1 MLKKDLYANLYILTA
16 LILTGSVAY
25 YVFVL
30 QKDITDS
37 FNQDPRIVQV
47 SASQSTKGQQ
57 IVKNVIGMGYARNQN
72 QYNFFKNEL
81 RRVFPEW
88 QKGHQALVNGSEE
101 LNIEQPVQ
109 TDEYVQLLEDLKFLF
124 FDINSNTLNVLD
136 LPFTENRVD
145 TDINYAALR
154 RSIQQLVNSI
164 RDYQEATDN
173 ITDYFVENAQNRGAS
188 LGLAEYVGFS
198 AFIIIFIVQG
208 IFIFR
213 PLVKLASD
221 NYLSANKAFIKVK
234 KSEQQ
239 LKINFQKQK
248 LINKKL
254 FLSRKELEEKNQKL
268 IESEAKLLKSSE
280 EQIKINE
287 RLIAAQDELNLAY
300 KKLQD
305 SEVEIRELA
314 DKQLQDNEK
323 LFLAEKKLQ
332 SILEQEQKSKE
343 ELANALNSLKSAQ
356 SQLVHSE
363 KMASLGQLTAG
374 IAHEINN
381 PINFISSGMVSL
393 KMSIE
398 AMREIA
404 EEYTRIDDGDDPEEV
419 LESVK
424 ELKEEHEY
432 DEIVDEL
439 DDLINDIN
447 YGVQRTIEIVKGL
460 RVFSRLDEE
469 EVKNANIN
477 ENIDATLTLLR
488 NKTKGKIEITKHY
501 DESMNEIECYP
512 GQLNQVFM
520 NILNNAVQAMPD
532 EKKDGEITIYTEEA
546 ENEVYI
552 RIKDNGVGIPDE
564 IKDRIWEPF
573 FTTKEVGVGTGLGMS
588 ITYGIVEKH
597 GGKIDLTS
605 EVGKGTEFVITLP
618 KKVVVAKKK
627 EEQVAEESN

>member
-1 MLKKDLYANLYILTA
+1 MLKKDLYANVYILTA
-16 LILTGSVAY
+16 LVLVGAVAY
-25 YVFVL
+25 YVFIL
-30 QKDITDS
+30 QKEITNS
-37 FNQDPRIVQV
+37 FNQDPKVVQV
-47 SASQSTKGQQ
+47 SAEQSTMGQQ
-57 IVKNVIGMGYARNQN
+57 MVKAALGMRYAESQK
-72 QYNFFKNEL
+72 NFDYFRNEL
-81 RRVFPEW
+81 RRVYPQW
-88 QKGHQALVNGSEE
+88 QKGHQALINGDADLGLS
-101 LNIEQPVQ
+101 QPAQ
-109 TDEYVQLLEDLKFLF
+109 TDEYLALQEELKFLH
-124 FDINSNTLNVLD
+124 FDMNSNVSNILDVKFTLD
-136 LPFTENRVD
+136 K
-145 TDINYAALR
+145 TDVNFLSLQRSFEALVNTLR
-154 RSIQQLVNSI
+154 R
-164 RDYQEATDN
+164 YQTSTGD
-173 ITDYFVENAQNRGAS
+173 ITEYFVNTAQSRGSS

-198 AFIIIFIVQG
+198 IFVGIFLVQG
-208 IFIFR
+208 FFIFR

-221 NYLSANKAFIKVK
+221 NYLSANKAFVKVK

-254 FLSRKELEEKNQKL
+254 YLSRKELEEKNTKL
-268 IESEAKLLKSSE
+268 EESESKLLKSSE

-287 RLIAAQDELNLAY
+287 RLISAQDELNLAY

-332 SILEQEQKSKE
+332 SLLENEQKSKE
-343 ELANALNSLKSAQ
+343 ELSNALTSLKGAQ

-398 AMREIA
+398 AMREIS
-404 EEYTRIDDGDDPEEV
+404 EEYTRLDDGDDSEDV

-447 YGVQRTIEIVKGL
+447 YGVSRTIEIVKGL

-469 EVKNANIN
+469 EAKNANVN

-501 DESMNEIECYP
+501 DESMNDIECYP

-520 NILNNAVQAMPD
+520 NILNNAVQAMPED
-532 EKKDGEITIYTEEA
+532 RKDAEITIYTEEA
-546 ENEVYI
+546 DKEVMI
-552 RIKDNGVGIPDE
+552 RIKDNGIGIPDE
-564 IKDRIWEPF
+564 IKNRIWEPF

-588 ITYGIVEKH
+588 ITYGIIEKH
-597 GGKIDLTS
+597 GGKIDLAS
-605 EVGKGTEFVITLP
+605 EVGKGTEFAITLP
-618 KKVVVAKKK
+618 KKITPIKKK
-627 EEQVAEESN
+627 ENQEVAESN

>member
-1 MLKKDLYANLYILTA
+1 MLKKDLYANVYILTA
-16 LILTGSVAY
+16 LVLIGAVAY

-30 QKDITDS
+30 QKEITNS
-37 FNQDPRIVQV
+37 FNQDPKVVQV
-47 SASQSTKGQQ
+47 AANQSTMGQQ
-57 IVKNVIGMGYARNQN
+57 IVKAALGMGYSETQKNFD
-72 QYNFFKNEL
+72 FFKNEL
-81 RRVFPEW
+81 RRVYPQW
-88 QKGHQALVNGSEE
+88 QKGHQALINGDAD
-101 LNIEQPVQ
+101 LNLTQPSQ
-109 TDEYVQLLEDLKFLF
+109 TDEYVALQEELKFLF
-124 FDINSNTLNVLD
+124 FDMNTNTSNILDVNFTDNRTSINFL
-136 LPFTENRVD
+136 
-145 TDINYAALR
+145 ALR
-154 RSIQQLVNSI
+154 RSIEALVNTVRRYDAAS
-164 RDYQEATDN
+164 TD

-198 AFIIIFIVQG
+198 VFVGIFLIQG
-208 IFIFR
+208 FFIFR
-213 PLVKLASD
+213 PLVKLASE
-221 NYLSANKAFIKVK
+221 NYLSANKAFVKVK

-254 FLSRKELEEKNQKL
+254 YLSRKELEEKNLKL
-268 IESEAKLLKSSE
+268 EESEAKLLKSSE

-332 SILEQEQKSKE
+332 SLLENEQKSKE
-343 ELANALNSLKSAQ
+343 ELSKALDSLKGAQ

-398 AMREIA
+398 AMREIS
-404 EEYTRIDDGDDPEEV
+404 EEYTRLDDGDDPEDV
-419 LESVK
+419 LEGVR

-447 YGVQRTIEIVKGL
+447 YGVSRTIEIVKGL

-469 EVKNANIN
+469 EAKNANVN

-501 DESMNEIECYP
+501 DESMHEIECYP

-532 EKKDGEITIYTEEA
+532 EKKDAEITIYTEEA
-546 ENEVYI
+546 DNEVFV

-564 IKDRIWEPF
+564 IKNRIWEPF

-588 ITYGIVEKH
+588 ITYGIIEKH
-597 GGKIDLTS
+597 GGKIELAS

-618 KKVVVAKKK
+618 KKITPIKKK
-627 EEQVAEESN
+627 EQEVAESN

>member
-1 MLKKDLYANLYILTA
+1 MLKKDLYINVFIVTAVILIGA
-16 LILTGSVAY
+16 VGY

-30 QKDITDS
+30 QKQIVDS
-37 FNQDPRIVQV
+37 FNQDPRVVQI
-47 SASQSTKGQQ
+47 SANQSRLAQQ
-57 IVKNVIGMGYARNQN
+57 MVKNALGMGYSRNEGQFE
-72 QYNFFKNEL
+72 FFKNEL
-81 RRVFPEW
+81 SRIYPEW
-88 QKGHQALVNGSEE
+88 QQGHQALLDGNES
-101 LNIEQPVQ
+101 LNINKPIQ
-109 TDEYVQLLEDLKFLF
+109 TDEYVSLLESIRLLQFG
-124 FDINSNTLNVLD
+124 INSSTSNLLEIPFAQNQLD
-136 LPFTENRVD
+136 SDV
-145 TDINYAALR
+145 NYAGLR
-154 RSIQQLVNSI
+154 RIISQLVNNV
-164 RDYQEATDN
+164 RDYQTASDK
-173 ITDYFVENAQNRGAS
+173 ITEYFVDNAQNRGAS
-188 LGLAEYVGFS
+188 LGLAEYVGFTS
-198 AFIIIFIVQG
+198 FVLIFVLLGVFII
-208 IFIFR
+208 R

-221 NYLSANKAFIKVK
+221 NYLSANKAFVKVK

-248 LINKKL
+248 LINRKL
-254 FLSRKELEEKNQKL
+254 YQSRKELEEKNTKL
-268 IESEAKLLKSSE
+268 IESEAKLMKSSE

-287 RLIAAQDELNLAY
+287 RLISAQDELNLAY

-305 SEVEIRELA
+305 SETEIRELA

-332 SILEQEQKSKE
+332 SILENEKKSKD
-343 ELANALNSLKSAQ
+343 ELGNALESLKSAQ

-398 AMREIA
+398 SLREIS
-404 EEYTRIDDGDDPEEV
+404 EEYTRIDEGDDPDDV
-419 LESVK
+419 LESIK

-432 DEIVDEL
+432 EEIVDEL

-469 EVKNANIN
+469 EAKNANVN

-501 DESMNEIECYP
+501 DDSMNEIECYP

-520 NILNNAVQAMPD
+520 NILNNAVQAMPE

-546 ENEVYI
+546 NDEVFV
-552 RIKDNGVGIPDE
+552 RIKDNGIGIPDE
-564 IKDRIWEPF
+564 IKNRIWEPF
-573 FTTKEVGVGTGLGMS
+573 FTTKEVGGGTGLGKS
-588 ITYGIVEKH
+588 ITYGNNEKH
-597 GGKIDLTS
+597 GGKIDLS
-605 EVGKGTEFVITLP
+605 REVGKGTEFVITLP
-618 KKVVVAKKK
+618 KKIPLNQKSNEEVA
-627 EEQVAEESN
+627 ASN

>member
-1 MLKKDLYANLYILTA
+1 MLKKDLYANVYFLTA
-16 LILTGSVAY
+16 LVLIGAVAY

-30 QKDITDS
+30 QKEITNS
-37 FNQDPRIVQV
+37 FNQDPKVVQV
-47 SASQSTKGQQ
+47 SANQSTMGQQ
-57 IVKNVIGMGYARNQN
+57 MVKAAMGMRYAESQG
-72 QYNFFKNEL
+72 NFDFFRNEL
-81 RRVFPEW
+81 RRVYPQW
-88 QKGHQALVNGSEE
+88 QKGHQALINGDVD
-101 LNIEQPVQ
+101 LNITQPSQ
-109 TDEYVQLLEDLKFLF
+109 TDEYLALQEELKFLF
-124 FDINSNTLNVLD
+124 FDLNTNTSNILD
-136 LPFTENRVD
+136 VKFTPIK
-145 TDINYAALR
+145 TDVNFLSLQ
-154 RSIQQLVNSI
+154 RSFEALVNTI
-164 RDYQEATDN
+164 RKYDAATSD
-173 ITDYFVENAQNRGAS
+173 ITDYFVSNAQNRGAS

-198 AFIIIFIVQG
+198 IFVGIFLVQG
-208 IFIFR
+208 FFIFR

-254 FLSRKELEEKNQKL
+254 YLSRKELEEKNLKL
-268 IESEAKLLKSSE
+268 EESESKLLKSSE

-287 RLIAAQDELNLAY
+287 RLISAQDELNLAY

-332 SILEQEQKSKE
+332 SLLENEQKSKE
-343 ELANALNSLKSAQ
+343 ELSNALDSLKGAQ

-404 EEYTRIDDGDDPEEV
+404 EEYTRIDDGDDADDV

-447 YGVQRTIEIVKGL
+447 YGVTRTIEIVKGL

-469 EVKNANIN
+469 EAKNANVN

-501 DESMNEIECYP
+501 EEGMHDIECYP

-532 EKKDGEITIYTEEA
+532 DKKDAEITIYTEEA
-546 ENEVYI
+546 DSEVYV
-552 RIKDNGVGIPDE
+552 RIKDNGIGIPDE
-564 IKDRIWEPF
+564 LKNRIWEPF

-588 ITYGIVEKH
+588 ITYGIIEKH
-597 GGKIDLTS
+597 GGKIDLAS

-618 KKVVVAKKK
+618 KKITPIKK
-627 EEQVAEESN
+627 EEAEVAEESN

>member
-1 MLKKDLYANLYILTA
+1 MLKKDLYSNVYILTA
-16 LILTGSVAY
+16 LVLIGAVAY

-30 QKDITDS
+30 QKEITNS
-37 FNQDPRIVQV
+37 FNQDPKVVQV
-47 SASQSTKGQQ
+47 SASQTTMGQQ
-57 IVKNVIGMGYARNQN
+57 IVKAALGMGYARTEEQFT
-72 QYNFFKNEL
+72 YFKNEL
-81 RRVFPEW
+81 RNVYPQW
-88 QKGHQALVNGSEE
+88 QKGHQALINGSSE
-101 LNIEQPVQ
+101 LNLTQPSQ
-109 TDEYVQLLEDLKFLF
+109 TDEYLALQEELKFLF
-124 FDINSNTLNVLD
+124 FDMNSNTKNILD
-136 LPFTENRVD
+136 VNYTENQSDV
-145 TDINYAALR
+145 NFLSLR
-154 RSIQQLVNSI
+154 RSITSLVNTVRRYS
-164 RDYQEATDN
+164 EATTN
-173 ITDYFVENAQNRGAS
+173 VTDYFVDAAQNRGAS

-198 AFIIIFIVQG
+198 LFVGIFLVQG
-208 IFIFR
+208 FFIFR
-213 PLVKLASD
+213 PLVKLASE
-221 NYLSANKAFIKVK
+221 NYLSANKAFVKVK

-254 FLSRKELEEKNQKL
+254 YLSRKELEEKNLKL
-268 IESEAKLLKSSE
+268 EESEAKLLKSSE

-287 RLIAAQDELNLAY
+287 RLISAQDELNLAY

-332 SILEQEQKSKE
+332 SLLENEQKSRE
-343 ELANALNSLKSAQ
+343 ELSKALDSLKGAQ

-419 LESVK
+419 IESVK

-447 YGVQRTIEIVKGL
+447 YGVTRTIEIVKGL

-469 EVKNANIN
+469 EAKNANVN

-501 DESMNEIECYP
+501 DESMHDIECYP

-532 EKKDGEITIYTEEA
+532 DKKDAEITIYTEEA
-546 ENEVYI
+546 DNEVFV
-552 RIKDNGVGIPDE
+552 RIKDNGIGIPE
-564 IKDRIWEPF
+564 ELKNRIWEPF

-588 ITYGIVEKH
+588 ITYGIIEKH
-597 GGKIDLTS
+597 GGKIDLSS

-618 KKVVVAKKK
+618 KKITPIKKK
-627 EEQVAEESN
+627 EEEVAESN

>member
-1 MLKKDLYANLYILTA
+1 MLKKDLYSNVYILTA
-16 LILTGSVAY
+16 LVLIGAVAY

-30 QKDITDS
+30 QKEITNS
-37 FNQDPRIVQV
+37 FNQDPKVVQV
-47 SASQSTKGQQ
+47 SANQTTMGQQ
-57 IVKNVIGMGYARNQN
+57 IVKAAIGMGYARTEEQFT
-72 QYNFFKNEL
+72 YFKNEL
-81 RRVFPEW
+81 RNVYPQW
-88 QKGHQALVNGSEE
+88 QRGHQALLNGSSE
-101 LNIEQPVQ
+101 LNLTQPSQ
-109 TDEYVQLLEDLKFLF
+109 SDEYLELQEELKFLF
-124 FDINSNTLNVLD
+124 FDMNTNTKNILD
-136 LPFTENRVD
+136 VNYTENQSDV
-145 TDINYAALR
+145 NFLSLR
-154 RSIQQLVNSI
+154 RSITSLINTLRRYS
-164 RDYQEATDN
+164 DATTN
-173 ITDYFVENAQNRGAS
+173 VTDYFVDTAQNRGAS

-198 AFIIIFIVQG
+198 LFVGIFLVQG
-208 IFIFR
+208 FFIFR
-213 PLVKLASD
+213 PLVKLASE
-221 NYLSANKAFIKVK
+221 NYLSANKAFVKVK

-254 FLSRKELEEKNQKL
+254 YLSRKELEEKNLKL
-268 IESEAKLLKSSE
+268 EESEAKLLKSSE

-287 RLIAAQDELNLAY
+287 RLISAQDELNLAY

-332 SILEQEQKSKE
+332 SLLENEQKSRE
-343 ELANALNSLKSAQ
+343 ELSNALDSLKGAQ

-404 EEYTRIDDGDDPEEV
+404 EEYTRIDDGEDAEEV

-447 YGVQRTIEIVKGL
+447 YGVTRTIEIVKGL

-469 EVKNANIN
+469 EAKNANVN

-501 DESMNEIECYP
+501 DESMHDIECYP

-532 EKKDGEITIYTEEA
+532 DKKDAEITIYTEEA
-546 ENEVYI
+546 DNEVFV
-552 RIKDNGVGIPDE
+552 RIKDNGVGIPE
-564 IKDRIWEPF
+564 ELKNRIWEPF

-588 ITYGIVEKH
+588 ITYGIIEKH

-605 EVGKGTEFVITLP
+605 EVGKGTEFVINLP
-618 KKVVVAKKK
+618 KKITPIKKK
-627 EEQVAEESN
+627 EEEVAESN

>member
-1 MLKKDLYANLYILTA
+1 MLKKDLYANVYILTA
-16 LILTGSVAY
+16 LVLIGAVAY

-30 QKDITDS
+30 QKEITNS
-37 FNQDPRIVQV
+37 FNQDPKVVQV
-47 SASQSTKGQQ
+47 SADQAKMGQQ
-57 IVKNVIGMGYARNQN
+57 IVKAAMGMRYAESQG
-72 QYNFFKNEL
+72 NFDFFRNEL
-81 RRVFPEW
+81 RRVYPQW
-88 QKGHQALVNGSEE
+88 QKGHQALIDGDTD
-101 LNIEQPVQ
+101 LDLTQPSQ
-109 TDEYVQLLEDLKFLF
+109 TDEYLALQEELKFLF
-124 FDINSNTLNVLD
+124 FDINTNTSNILD
-136 LPFTENRVD
+136 VKYTITKSDVNFLSLQRSFEALVRTIRRYD
-145 TDINYAALR
+145 T
-154 RSIQQLVNSI
+154 S
-164 RDYQEATDN
+164 TGN
-173 ITDYFVENAQNRGAS
+173 ITDYFVSNAQNRGTS

-198 AFIIIFIVQG
+198 IFIGIFLVQG
-208 IFIFR
+208 FFIFR

-254 FLSRKELEEKNQKL
+254 YLSRKELEEKNLKL
-268 IESEAKLLKSSE
+268 EESESKLLKSSE

-287 RLIAAQDELNLAY
+287 RLISAQDELNLAY
-300 KKLQD
+300 KKLQN

-332 SILEQEQKSKE
+332 TLLENEQKSRE
-343 ELANALNSLKSAQ
+343 ELSSALDSLKGAQ

-404 EEYTRIDDGDDPEEV
+404 EEYTRIDDGDDSEEV

-447 YGVQRTIEIVKGL
+447 YGVTRTIEIVKGL

-469 EVKNANIN
+469 EAKNANVN

-501 DESMNEIECYP
+501 DESMHDIECYP

-532 EKKDGEITIYTEEA
+532 EKKDAEITIYTEEA
-546 ENEVYI
+546 DNEVSV
-552 RIKDNGVGIPDE
+552 RIKDNGVGIPE
-564 IKDRIWEPF
+564 ELKNRIWEPF

-588 ITYGIVEKH
+588 ITYGIIEKH
-597 GGKIDLTS
+597 GGKIDLAS
-605 EVGKGTEFVITLP
+605 ELGKGTEFVITLP
-618 KKVVVAKKK
+618 KKITPIKKK
-627 EEQVAEESN
+627 EDKEVAESN

>member
-1 MLKKDLYANLYILTA
+1 MLKKDLYLNVFVVTAAILIGA
-16 LILTGSVAY
+16 VAY

-30 QKDITDS
+30 QKQIVDS
-37 FNQDPRIVQV
+37 FNQDPRVVQV
-47 SASQSTKGQQ
+47 AAKQSTLAQQ
-57 IVKNVIGMGYARNQN
+57 IVKNALGMGYSRNEGQFE
-72 QYNFFKNEL
+72 FFKGEL
-81 RRVFPEW
+81 ARIYPDW
-88 QKGHQALVNGSEE
+88 QEGHQGLLNGSDQ
-101 LNIEQPVQ
+101 LGLDQPIQ
-109 TDEYVQLLEDLKFLF
+109 TDEYLELLEAIRLLQFS
-124 FDINSNTLNVLD
+124 INSSASNLLET
-136 LPFTENRVD
+136 PFAQNQVD
-145 TDINYAALR
+145 SDVNYAALR
-154 RSIQQLVNSI
+154 RIISQLVNGA
-164 RDYQEATDN
+164 REYQTASDN
-173 ITDYFVENAQNRGAS
+173 ITDYFVDSAQNRGQS

-198 AFIIIFIVQG
+198 SFVVVFILLGVFII
-208 IFIFR
+208 R

-221 NYLSANKAFIKVK
+221 NYLSANKAFVKVK

-248 LINKKL
+248 LINRKL
-254 FLSRKELEEKNQKL
+254 HQSRKELEEKNVRLK
-268 IESEAKLLKSSE
+268 ESETKLMKSSE

-287 RLIAAQDELNLAY
+287 RLISAQDELNLAY

-305 SEVEIRELA
+305 SETEIRELA

-332 SILEQEQKSKE
+332 SILENEKKSKD
-343 ELANALNSLKSAQ
+343 ELGNALDSLKSAQ

-398 AMREIA
+398 SLREIS
-404 EEYTRIDDGDDPEEV
+404 EEYTRIDEGDDPDEV
-419 LESVK
+419 LESIK

-432 DEIVDEL
+432 EEIVDEL

-469 EVKNANIN
+469 EAKNANVN

-501 DESMNEIECYP
+501 DDSMNEIECYP

-520 NILNNAVQAMPD
+520 NILNNAVQAMPED
-532 EKKDGEITIYTEEA
+532 KKDGEITIYTEEA
-546 ENEVYI
+546 SEEVFV
-552 RIKDNGVGIPDE
+552 RIKDNGIGIPEE
-564 IKDRIWEPF
+564 IKNRIWEPF

-597 GGKIDLTS
+597 GGKIDLSS

-618 KKVVVAKKK
+618 KKIPLNQKNK
-627 EEQVAEESN
+627 EEVAASN

>member
-1 MLKKDLYANLYILTA
+1 MLKKDLYSNVYILTA
-16 LILTGSVAY
+16 LVLIGAVAY

-30 QKDITDS
+30 QKEIKDS
-37 FNQDPRIVQV
+37 FNQDPQIVQV
-47 SASQSTKGQQ
+47 SADQAAKGQQ
-57 IVKNVIGMGYARNQN
+57 IVKAAIGMGYARNQG
-72 QYNFFKNEL
+72 QFDYFKNEL
-81 RRVFPEW
+81 RRVYPEW
-88 QKGHQALVNGSEE
+88 VKGHQALIRGDQD
-101 LNIEQPVQ
+101 LNISQPSQ
-109 TDEYVQLLEDLKFLF
+109 TDEYLALQDELKFLF
-124 FDINSNTLNVLD
+124 FDMNSNASNVADVTFTLD
-136 LPFTENRVD
+136 D
-145 TDINYAALR
+145 TNINR
-154 RSIQQLVNSI
+154 RSLRQSIEGLVNAV
-164 RDYQEATDN
+164 RKYEEGVDN
-173 ITDYFVENAQNRGAS
+173 ITSYFVDNAQNRGAS
-188 LGLAEYVGFS
+188 IGLAEYVGFS
-198 AFIIIFIVQG
+198 IFIGIFLVQG
-208 IFIFR
+208 FFIFR
-213 PLVKLASD
+213 PLVKLASE
-221 NYLSANKAFIKVK
+221 NYLSANKAFVKVK

-254 FLSRKELEEKNQKL
+254 YLSRKELEEKNQKL
-268 IESEAKLLKSSE
+268 EESEAKLLKSSE

-332 SILEQEQKSKE
+332 ATLEKEQKSKE

-398 AMREIA
+398 AMRDIA
-404 EEYTRIDDGDDPEEV
+404 EEYTRLDDGDDPKEV

-424 ELKEEHEY
+424 ELKDEHEY

-469 EVKNANIN
+469 EAKNANVN

-501 DESMNEIECYP
+501 DDSMHDIECYP

-532 EKKDGEITIYTEEA
+532 DKKDAEITIYTEEA
-546 ENEVYI
+546 ENEVYV

-564 IKDRIWEPF
+564 IKNRIWEPF

-597 GGKIDLTS
+597 GGKIDLAS

-618 KKVVVAKKK
+618 KKITPIKKK
-627 EEQVAEESN
+627 EDKEVAESN

>member
-1 MLKKDLYANLYILTA
+1 MLKKDLYANVYILTA
-16 LILTGSVAY
+16 LVLIGAVAY

-30 QKDITDS
+30 QKEITNS
-37 FNQDPRIVQV
+37 FNQDPKVVQV
-47 SASQSTKGQQ
+47 SADQSTMGQQ
-57 IVKNVIGMGYARNQN
+57 IVKAALGMGYAKTPQ
-72 QYNFFKNEL
+72 QFTFFKNEL
-81 RRVFPEW
+81 SRVYPQW
-88 QKGHQALVNGSEE
+88 QKGHQGLINGDSD
-101 LNIEQPVQ
+101 LGISQPSQ
-109 TDEYVQLLEDLKFLF
+109 TDEYLALQKELNFLY
-124 FDINSNTLNVLD
+124 FDMNTNTANILD
-136 LPFTENRVD
+136 VNFTENQ
-145 TDINYAALR
+145 TDLNYLALR
-154 RSIQQLVNSI
+154 RSIESLVNTV
-164 RDYQEATDN
+164 RRYDDATDT
-173 ITDYFVENAQNRGAS
+173 ITDYFVSNAQNRGAS

-198 AFIIIFIVQG
+198 IFVGIFLVQG
-208 IFIFR
+208 FFIFR

-221 NYLSANKAFIKVK
+221 NYLSANKAFMKVK

-254 FLSRKELEEKNQKL
+254 YLSRKELEEKNLKL
-268 IESEAKLLKSSE
+268 EESESKLLKSSE

-332 SILEQEQKSKE
+332 SLLENEQKSRE
-343 ELANALNSLKSAQ
+343 ELSNALDSLKGAQ

-404 EEYTRIDDGDDPEEV
+404 EEYTRLDDGDDPKDV
-419 LESVK
+419 LEGVK

-469 EVKNANIN
+469 EAKNANVN

-501 DESMNEIECYP
+501 DESMHDIECYP

-532 EKKDGEITIYTEEA
+532 EKKDAEITIYTEEA
-546 ENEVYI
+546 DNEVSV
-552 RIKDNGVGIPDE
+552 RIKDNGVGIPEE
-564 IKDRIWEPF
+564 IKNRIWEPF

-588 ITYGIVEKH
+588 ITYGIIEKH
-597 GGKIDLTS
+597 GGKIDLSS

-618 KKVVVAKKK
+618 KKITPIKKK
-627 EEQVAEESN
+627 EDKEVAESN

>member
-1 MLKKDLYANLYILTA
+1 MLKKDLYANVYVLTA
-16 LILTGSVAY
+16 LVLIGAVAY

-30 QKDITDS
+30 QKEITNS
-37 FNQDPRIVQV
+37 FNQDPKIVQI
-47 SASQSTKGQQ
+47 SAEQSALGQQ
-57 IVKNVIGMGYARNQN
+57 IVKAALGMGYSDTQKNFD
-72 QYNFFKNEL
+72 FFKNEL
-81 RRVFPEW
+81 RRVYPQW
-88 QKGHQALVNGSEE
+88 QKRHMALKNGDAD
-101 LNIEQPVQ
+101 LGITQPSQ
-109 TDEYVQLLEDLKFLF
+109 SDEYDAMQSDLNFLY
-124 FDINSNTLNVLD
+124 FDMNTNTSNILD
-136 LPFTENRVD
+136 VNYTENK
-145 TDINYAALR
+145 TDVQYLSLR
-154 RSIQQLVNSI
+154 RSIEALVNTV
-164 RDYQEATDN
+164 RRYNDATTD
-173 ITDYFVENAQNRGAS
+173 ITDYFVDNAQNRGAS
-188 LGLAEYVGFS
+188 IGLAEYVGFS
-198 AFIIIFIVQG
+198 LFVGIFLVQG
-208 IFIFR
+208 FFIFR

-254 FLSRKELEEKNQKL
+254 YQSRKELEEKNLKL
-268 IESEAKLLKSSE
+268 EESEAKLLKSSE

-287 RLIAAQDELNLAY
+287 RLISAQDELNLAY
-300 KKLQD
+300 KKLQN

-332 SILEQEQKSKE
+332 ATLEKEQKSKE

-398 AMREIA
+398 AMREIS
-404 EEYTRIDDGDDPEEV
+404 EEYTRLDDGDDPKDV
-419 LESVK
+419 IESVK

-469 EVKNANIN
+469 EAKNANIN

-501 DESMNEIECYP
+501 DESMKDIECYP

-520 NILNNAVQAMPD
+520 NILNNAVQAMPED
-532 EKKDGEITIYTEEA
+532 RKDAEITIYTEEA
-546 ENEVYI
+546 TDGVMI

-588 ITYGIVEKH
+588 ITYGIIEKH
-597 GGKIDLTS
+597 GGKIELSS

-618 KKVVVAKKK
+618 KKITPIKKK
-627 EEQVAEESN
+627 EDKEVAESN

>member
-1 MLKKDLYANLYILTA
+1 
-16 LILTGSVAY
+16 
-25 YVFVL
+25 
-30 QKDITDS
+30 
-37 FNQDPRIVQV
+37 
-47 SASQSTKGQQ
+47 
-57 IVKNVIGMGYARNQN
+57 
-72 QYNFFKNEL
+72 
-81 RRVFPEW
+81 
-88 QKGHQALVNGSEE
+88 
-101 LNIEQPVQ
+101 
-109 TDEYVQLLEDLKFLF
+109 
-124 FDINSNTLNVLD
+124 
-136 LPFTENRVD
+136 
-145 TDINYAALR
+145 
-154 RSIQQLVNSI
+154 
-164 RDYQEATDN
+164 
-173 ITDYFVENAQNRGAS
+173 S

-198 AFIIIFIVQG
+198 IFVGIFLVQG
-208 IFIFR
+208 FFIFR

-221 NYLSANKAFIKVK
+221 NYLSANKAFMKVK

-254 FLSRKELEEKNQKL
+254 YLSRKELEEKNL
-268 IESEAKLLKSSE
+268 RLEESESKLLKSSE

-332 SILEQEQKSKE
+332 SLLENEQKSKE
-343 ELANALNSLKSAQ
+343 ELSNALDSLKGAQ

-404 EEYTRIDDGDDPEEV
+404 EEYTRLDDGDDPKDV
-419 LESVK
+419 LQGVK

-469 EVKNANIN
+469 EAKNANVN

-501 DESMNEIECYP
+501 DESMHDIECYP

-532 EKKDGEITIYTEEA
+532 DKKDAEITIYTEEA
-546 ENEVYI
+546 DNEVFV
-552 RIKDNGVGIPDE
+552 RIKDNGIGIPDE
-564 IKDRIWEPF
+564 IKNRIWEPF

-588 ITYGIVEKH
+588 ITYGIIEKH
-597 GGKIDLTS
+597 GGKIDLSS

-618 KKVVVAKKK
+618 KKITTIKKK
-627 EEQVAEESN
+627 EDKEVAESN

>member
-1 MLKKDLYANLYILTA
+1 MLKKDLYSNVYILTA
-16 LILTGSVAY
+16 LVLIGAVAY

-30 QKDITDS
+30 QKEIKDS
-37 FNQDPRIVQV
+37 FNQDPQIVQV
-47 SASQSTKGQQ
+47 SADQAAKGQQ
-57 IVKNVIGMGYARNQN
+57 IVKAAIGMGYARNQN
-72 QYNFFKNEL
+72 QFDYFKNEL
-81 RRVFPEW
+81 KRVYPEW
-88 QKGHQALVNGSEE
+88 VKGHQALINGDED
-101 LNIEQPVQ
+101 LNISQPSQ
-109 TDEYVQLLEDLKFLF
+109 TDEYAALQDELKFLF
-124 FDINSNTLNVLD
+124 FDMNSNASNVMDVSFSLD
-136 LPFTENRVD
+136 D
-145 TDINYAALR
+145 TNINR
-154 RSIQQLVNSI
+154 RSLRQSIEGLVNAV
-164 RDYQEATDN
+164 RKYEEGVDN
-173 ITDYFVENAQNRGAS
+173 ITSYFVENAQNRGAS
-188 LGLAEYVGFS
+188 IGLAEYVGFS
-198 AFIIIFIVQG
+198 IFVGIFLVQG
-208 IFIFR
+208 FFIFR
-213 PLVKLASD
+213 PLVKLASE
-221 NYLSANKAFIKVK
+221 NYLSANKAFVKVK

-254 FLSRKELEEKNQKL
+254 YLSRKELEEKNQKL
-268 IESEAKLLKSSE
+268 EESEAKLLKSSE

-332 SILEQEQKSKE
+332 ATLEKEQKSKE

-398 AMREIA
+398 AMRDIA
-404 EEYTRIDDGDDPEEV
+404 EEYTRLDDGDDLQEV

-469 EVKNANIN
+469 EAKNANVN

-501 DESMNEIECYP
+501 DESMHDIECYP

-520 NILNNAVQAMPD
+520 NILNNAVQAMPED
-532 EKKDGEITIYTEEA
+532 KKDAEITIYTEEA
-546 ENEVYI
+546 ENEVYV

-564 IKDRIWEPF
+564 IKNRIWEPF

-588 ITYGIVEKH
+588 ITYGIIEKH
-597 GGKIDLTS
+597 GGKIDLAS

-618 KKVVVAKKK
+618 KKITPVKKK
-627 EEQVAEESN
+627 EDKEVAESN

>member
-1 MLKKDLYANLYILTA
+1 MLKKDLYSNVYILTA
-16 LILTGSVAY
+16 LVLIGAVAY

-30 QKDITDS
+30 QKEITDS
-37 FNQDPRIVQV
+37 FNQDPKVVQI
-47 SASQSTKGQQ
+47 SANQSTMGQQ
-57 IVKNVIGMGYARNQN
+57 IVKAALGMGYSDNQK
-72 QYNFFKNEL
+72 NFDYFKNEL
-81 RRVFPEW
+81 ERVYPQW
-88 QKGHQALVNGSEE
+88 QKGHQALVDGDTD
-101 LNIEQPVQ
+101 LNLAQPSQ
-109 TDEYVQLLEDLKFLF
+109 TDEYLAIQEELKFLY
-124 FDINSNTLNVLD
+124 FDMNTNTANILD
-136 LPFTENRVD
+136 VNFTPIK
-145 TDINYAALR
+145 TDVNYLSLR
-154 RSIQQLVNSI
+154 RSIEALVNTVRRYDTS
-164 RDYQEATDN
+164 TDN
-173 ITDYFVENAQNRGAS
+173 VTDYFVDNAQNRGAS

-198 AFIIIFIVQG
+198 IFIGIFLVQG
-208 IFIFR
+208 FFIFR

-254 FLSRKELEEKNQKL
+254 YLSRKELEDKNLKL
-268 IESEAKLLKSSE
+268 EESESKLLKSSE

-287 RLIAAQDELNLAY
+287 RLIGAQDELNLAY
-300 KKLQD
+300 KKLQN

-332 SILEQEQKSKE
+332 SLLENEQNSRE
-343 ELANALNSLKSAQ
+343 ELSKALDSLKGAQ

-404 EEYTRIDDGDDPEEV
+404 EEYTRIDDGEDAKEV
-419 LESVK
+419 LDSVR

-439 DDLINDIN
+439 DDLINDVN
-447 YGVQRTIEIVKGL
+447 YGVSRTIEIVKGL

-469 EVKNANIN
+469 EAKNANVN

-501 DESMNEIECYP
+501 DESMNDIECYP

-520 NILNNAVQAMPD
+520 NILNNGVQAMPD
-532 EKKDGEITIYTEEA
+532 DKKDAEITIYTEEA
-546 ENEVYI
+546 DDSVMI
-552 RIKDNGVGIPDE
+552 RLKDNGVGIPDE
-564 IKDRIWEPF
+564 IKNRIWEPF

-588 ITYGIVEKH
+588 ITYGIIEKH
-597 GGKIDLTS
+597 GGKIELSS

-618 KKVVVAKKK
+618 KKITPIKKK
-627 EEQVAEESN
+627 ENQEVAESN

>member
-1 MLKKDLYANLYILTA
+1 MLKKDLFLNVYIITA
-16 LILTGSVAY
+16 VVLVAIVGY

-30 QKDITDS
+30 QKQIKDS
-37 FNQDPRIVQV
+37 FNQDPRLVQI
-47 SASQSTKGQQ
+47 SATQSTLGQQ
-57 IVKNVIGMGYARNQN
+57 IAKNAVGMGYARNQG
-72 QYNFFKNEL
+72 QFSFFKTEL
-81 RRVFPEW
+81 QRIYPEW
-88 QKGHQALVNGSEE
+88 KKGHAALVNGSRD
-101 LNIEQPVQ
+101 LNISQPSQ
-109 TDEYVQLLEDLKFLF
+109 TDEYLALQEALRFLY
-124 FDINSNTLNVLD
+124 FDISSTASNVLEI
-136 LPFTENRVD
+136 PYTENRVD
-145 TDINYAALR
+145 TDVNYAALR
-154 RSIQQLVNSI
+154 RSIEQLVNTV
-164 RDYQEATDN
+164 RDYQTATDN
-173 ITDYFVENAQNRGAS
+173 ITDYFVDNAQNRGDS
-188 LGLAEYVGFS
+188 VGLAEYVGFG
-198 AFIIIFIVQG
+198 AFLLLFIVQG
-208 IFIFR
+208 VFIVR

-221 NYLSANKAFIKVK
+221 NYLSANKAFVKVK

-254 FLSRKELEEKNQKL
+254 FLSRKELEEKNTKL
-268 IESEAKLLKSSE
+268 EESESKLLKTSE

-287 RLIAAQDELNLAY
+287 RLISAQDELNMAY

-332 SILEQEQKSKE
+332 SILENEQKSKE
-343 ELANALNSLKSAQ
+343 ELAKALDSLKGAQ

-398 AMREIA
+398 SMRDIA
-404 EEYTRIDDGDDPEEV
+404 EEYARIDDGEEVEEV

-469 EVKNANIN
+469 EAKNANVN

-501 DESMNEIECYP
+501 DETMNEIECYP

-532 EKKDGEITIYTEEA
+532 EKKDAEITIYTEEA
-546 ENEVYI
+546 SDDVSV
-552 RIKDNGVGIPDE
+552 RIKDNGIGIPEE
-564 IKDRIWEPF
+564 IKNRIWEPF

-588 ITYGIVEKH
+588 ITYGIIEKH
-597 GGKIDLTS
+597 GGKIELFS

-618 KKVVVAKKK
+618 KKILIQKKAAAEVA
-627 EEQVAEESN
+627 Q